1 MCSALTATPMRYTAG
16 NPDGAGRRFAVVVA
30 RFNQVV
36 TERLLEGALDGLR
49 RHGVGDDDIEVV
61 WVPGAFEIPVAAHE
75 LARRG
80 GLDGIV
86 CLGAVI
92 RGETPH
98 FEYVAAEAAGGIGR
112 AIVATHVPMSFGVLT
127 TDTIEQA
134 LARAGGAVGN
144 KGYEAALTVLEMADL
159 LRRIRAGRVSPEE

>member
-1 MCSALTATPMRYTAG
+1 MATPMRHTTG
-16 NPDGAGRRFAVVVA
+16 NPHGAGRRFAVVVA
-30 RFNQVV
+30 RFNQAV
-36 TERLLEGALDGLR
+36 TERLLHGALDGLR
-49 RHGVGDDDIEVV
+49 RHGVSEDDIEVV

-80 GLDGIV
+80 GVDGIV

-98 FEYVAAEAAGGIGR
+98 FEYVAAEAAAGIAR
-112 AIVATHVPMSFGVLT
+112 AIAATEVPMSFGVLT

-144 KGYEAALTVLEMADL
+144 KGYEAALTALEMADL
-159 LRRIRAGRVSPEE
+159 LRKVRGRHVSAED

>member
-1 MCSALTATPMRYTAG
+1 M
-16 NPDGAGRRFAVVVA
+16 VA
-30 RFNQVV
+30 RFNQVI
-36 TERLLEGALDGLR
+36 TERLLDGALDGLR
-49 RHGVGDDDIEVV
+49 RHGVGDEDIEVV

-80 GLDGIV
+80 GVEGIV
-86 CLGAVI
+86 CLGAVV

-112 AIVATHVPMSFGVLT
+112 AIVATRIPMSFGVLT
-127 TDTIEQA
+127 TDSVEQA

-159 LRRIRAGRVSPEE
+159 LRRIRGAQGGAEG

>member
-1 MCSALTATPMRYTAG
+1 MRTIAG
-16 NPDGAGRRFAVVVA
+16 NPQGTGCHFAIVIA
-30 RFNQVV
+30 RFNQPV
-36 TERLLEGALDGLR
+36 TERLLDGALDGLR
-49 RHGVGDDDIEVV
+49 RHGVRDEDIEVV
-61 WVPGAFEIPVAAHE
+61 WVPGAFEIPTAAHA

-80 GLDGIV
+80 AVDGIV

-98 FEYVAAEAAGGIGR
+98 FEYVAAEAASGIGR
-112 AIVATHVPMSFGVLT
+112 AVLATGVPMSFGVLT

-144 KGYEAALTVLEMADL
+144 KGYEAALTVLEMVDL
-159 LRRIRAGRVSPEE
+159 LRIIRARHDSPEE

>member
-1 MCSALTATPMRYTAG
+1 MRHTTG
-16 NPDGAGRRFAVVVA
+16 NPHGAGRRFAIVVA
-30 RFNQVV
+30 RFNQVI
-36 TERLLEGALDGLR
+36 TERLLDGALDGLR
-49 RHGVGDDDIEVV
+49 RHGVGDEDIEVV

-80 GLDGIV
+80 GVEGIV
-86 CLGAVI
+86 CLGAVV

-112 AIVATHVPMSFGVLT
+112 AIVATRIPMSFGVLT
-127 TDTIEQA
+127 TDSVEQA

-159 LRRIRAGRVSPEE
+159 LRRIRGAQGGAEG

>member
-1 MCSALTATPMRYTAG
+1 MRHTTG
-16 NPDGAGRRFAVVVA
+16 NPHGAGRRFAIVVA

-36 TERLLEGALDGLR
+36 TERLLDGALDGLR
-49 RHGVGDDDIEVV
+49 RHGVADEDIEVV

-80 GLDGIV
+80 GVEGIV
-86 CLGAVI
+86 CLGAVV

-112 AIVATHVPMSFGVLT
+112 AIVATRIPMSFGVLT
-127 TDTIEQA
+127 TDSVEQA

-159 LRRIRAGRVSPEE
+159 LRRIRGAQGGAEG

>member
-1 MCSALTATPMRYTAG
+1 MRHTAG
-16 NPDGAGRRFAVVVA
+16 NPQGAGSRFAIVVA
-30 RFNQVV
+30 RFNQTV
-36 TERLLEGALDGLR
+36 TERLLDGALDGLR
-49 RHGVGDDDIEVV
+49 RHGVRDEDIEVV
-61 WVPGAFEIPVAAHE
+61 WVPGAFEIPVVAHA

-80 GLDGIV
+80 GVDGIV

-112 AIVATHVPMSFGVLT
+112 AIGATQVPMSFGVLT

-144 KGYEAALTVLEMADL
+144 KGYEAALTVLEMTDL
-159 LRRIRAGRVSPEE
+159 LRTIRAGRGTSEE